1 MILQREIL
9 SIAKDAGVSKTIIDK
24 DWVLGHF
31 IDAIYSVKE
40 LKEALIFKGG
50 TCLKKCYLPEYRFSE
65 DLDFT
70 ATDEKFILTQ
80 ELLGKITSLVTKRSG
95 ISCHIVSLRD
105 IIFEN

>member
-9 SIAKDAGVSKTIIDK
+9 SLAKQAGVSKTIIDK

-31 IDAIYSVKE
+31 IDAIYSVKG
-40 LKEALIFKGG
+40 LKEKLIFKGG

-70 ATDEKFILTQ
+70 YTDEKLILT
-80 ELLGKITSLVTKRSG
+80 EEVFSEVVTLVTKRTG
-95 ISCHIVSLRD
+95 ISSHI
-105 IIFEN
+105 